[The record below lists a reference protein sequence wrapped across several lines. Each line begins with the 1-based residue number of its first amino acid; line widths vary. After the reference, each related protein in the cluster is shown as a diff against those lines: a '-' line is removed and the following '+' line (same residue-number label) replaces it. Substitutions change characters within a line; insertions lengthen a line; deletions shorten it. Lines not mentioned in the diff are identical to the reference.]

1 MKSKVL
7 LTFYQE
13 KYKPVI
19 DIVHNR
25 FEKYASKCDA
35 DFLMVLLPEDST
47 DPQMD
52 KFFAVAEKL
61 GTYEQYLVID
71 IDILIRN
78 DAPSVF
84 DIVGKNR
91 VGIYN
96 EGAAFADPE
105 QEFIRWASVAGLI
118 KLCSF
123 EPVPYCKT
131 TTEDSPFIYFN
142 SGVVVFGEEH
152 VNLYGGLNAEQKILC
167 YKHSAEIPCSE
178 QALLNYTILSSQYP
192 VVSLPVCFN
201 QMPFNRDSDYLDT
214 AYFSH
219 YAGISLEEKIESM
232 QEDHKKWQNWGY

>member
-13 KYKPVI
+13 KYSPII
-19 DIVHNR
+19 DIVFAR
-25 FEKYASKCDA
+25 FKNYAAKCDA
-35 DFLMVLLPEDST
+35 DFKSILLPDDSS

-52 KFFAVAEKL
+52 KFFSVAEIV

-78 DAPSVF
+78 DAPSIF
-84 DIVGKNR
+84 EIVGNNR

-96 EGAAFADPE
+96 EGAAFANAE
-105 QEFIRWASVAGLI
+105 QEFIRWASIAALI
-118 KLCSF
+118 KLCAF
-123 EPVPYCKT
+123 EPVPYSKT
-131 TTEDSPFIYFN
+131 ATADAPFIYFN
-142 SGVVVFGEEH
+142 SGVVVFGQEH
-152 VNLYGGLNAEQKILC
+152 INLYNGLSTEQKLLC
-167 YKHSAEIPCSE
+167 YKHSADIPCSE
-178 QALLNYTILSSQYP
+178 QALLNYTIFKSGYP

-219 YAGISLEEKIESM
+219 YAGLALDEKIQSM
-232 QEDHKKWQNWGY
+232 KIDHKKWDKWGY